1 MAQVQIIQPYQPQ
14 SEELEKVAAYCR
26 VSTDS
31 QDQFNSYRTQIGY
44 YTNYIAQHPGWELA
58 DIYADEG
65 ITGTSLE
72 KRDEFKRM
80 LQDCR
85 AGKIS
90 RILVKSV
97 SRFARNTLEL
107 IETTRELKSLGVVVV
122 FEEQGIDTAQMLG
135 EMQLTLLAVAAQEES
150 TSISKNVRWS
160 YQKRMESGRFLG
172 CSAPYGYKLENGAF
186 TIVPEEA
193 AVVQRI
199 FDLFLSGNGILSI
212 TRTLNEE
219 GIKTRQGANW
229 ATSSIEYL
237 LSNERYAGDS
247 RFQKYYSAN
256 TFPTKRK
263 INHGERTQYYI
274 GGTHEGIIPKETF
287 ERAQQVLQNHAH
299 YAPPSSKF
307 FQKKIVCPDCGNFFR
322 ETTIR
327 GKRYWICRNRRNNQA
342 ACTPLRFTE
351 QEIQGAF
358 LSLICKSVSRFGR
371 NSVDVLRTIRALR
384 ERGIGVMFEKESVD
398 TRTMNSELILAFH
411 SAFSQ
416 SESESIRENVSRGLR
431 MAYEQGTIQIG
442 PNLYG
447 FRKGQNET
455 VEIDEEKAAVIRQI
469 ARWFLDGDSLHA
481 IVTKLAEHHI
491 PSPKGKDTWSTATL
505 RSLLTN
511 EKYKGGSLPSKDL
524 PAQPVLRPGG
534 AERW

>member
-31 QDQFNSYRTQIGY
+31 KDQLNSYRTQIGY

-80 LQDCR
+80 LADCR
-85 AGKIS
+85 AGIIQ

-135 EMQLTLLAVAAQEES
+135 EMQLTLLAMAAQEES
-150 TSISKNVRWS
+150 SSISKNVRWS

-172 CSAPYGYKLENGAF
+172 CSAPYGYKLEKGTFAV
-186 TIVPEEA
+186 VPEEA
-193 AVVQRI
+193 VIVQRI
-199 FDLFLSGNGILSI
+199 FHLFLEGNGILSI
-212 TRTLNEE
+212 ARILNKE
-219 GIKTRQGANW
+219 GVKTRQGAAW

-256 TFPTKRK
+256 AFPTRRK
-263 INHGERTQYYI
+263 INHGECTQYYI
-274 GGTHEGIIPKETF
+274 GDTHEGIIPKETF
-287 ERAQQVLQNHAH
+287 EKAQQILQNHAH
-299 YAPPSSKF
+299 YSPPLPKP

-327 GKRYWICRNRRNNQA
+327 GKHYWICRNRRNNQA
-342 ACTPLRFTE
+342 SCTPVRITE

-358 LSLICKSVSRFGR
+358 LNLLGKLYTQGKSIISPILSLLEEIAARQAQGSTKLFEINTALAELNEKTHTLQRLHNKGFIEDEDFREQNDTLAAQRKKLS
-371 NSVDVLRTIRALR
+371 NQRAKTVHGSKALETLDRLR
-384 ERGIGVMFEKESVD
+384 ELQEQLGALPEIPWKFDIDLFDQLIEKIVPISN
-398 TRTMNSELILAFH
+398 TELLFKLKC
-411 SAFSQ
+411 
-416 SESESIRENVSRGLR
+416 GL
-431 MAYEQGTIQIG
+431 E
-442 PNLYG
+442 L
-447 FRKGQNET
+447 KE
-455 VEIDEEKAAVIRQI
+455 V
-469 ARWFLDGDSLHA
+469 L
-481 IVTKLAEHHI
+481 TK
-491 PSPKGKDTWSTATL
+491 
-505 RSLLTN
+505 
-511 EKYKGGSLPSKDL
+511 
-524 PAQPVLRPGG
+524 
-534 AERW
+534 